1 VNQKHNYKNY
11 GNGTK
16 ENLKMIK
23 NMDMV
28 FYILLMEV
36 SLKDNLLMVKLMGQE
51 VL

>member
-1 VNQKHNYKNY
+1 M
-11 GNGTK
+11 K

-36 SLKDNLLMVKLMGQE
+36 NLKDNLLMVKQMGQV

>member
-1 VNQKHNYKNY
+1 M
-11 GNGTK
+11 K

-23 NMDMV
+23 NTDMV

-36 SLKDNLLMVKLMGQE
+36 NLKDNLLMVKQMGQV